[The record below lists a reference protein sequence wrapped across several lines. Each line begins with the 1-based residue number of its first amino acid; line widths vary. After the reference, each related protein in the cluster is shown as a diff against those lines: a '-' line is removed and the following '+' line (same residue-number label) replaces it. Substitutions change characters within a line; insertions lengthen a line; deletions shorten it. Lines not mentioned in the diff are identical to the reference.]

1 MNENPD
7 ASADPRIYMAAERTF
22 LSWLRL
28 GLAFMG
34 FGFVIAR
41 FGLFLREIAATTDKV
56 VVRPDSGFSLPGGIV
71 LIVAGIVIT
80 LLAGFRHRR
89 YIRALDR
96 GQFRET
102 YGMIFSMG
110 VTIFLAVVG
119 LTVAVYLA
127 VLW

>member
-1 MNENPD
+1 
-7 ASADPRIYMAAERTF
+7 
-22 LSWLRL
+22 
-28 GLAFMG
+28 
-34 FGFVIAR
+34 
-41 FGLFLREIAATTDKV
+41 
-56 VVRPDSGFSLPGGIV
+56 
-71 LIVAGIVIT
+71 VIT

>member
-1 MNENPD
+1 MNENP
-7 ASADPRIYMAAERTF
+7 APVTDPRIYMAAERTF

-41 FGLFLREIAATTDKV
+41 FGLFLREIAATTGTV
-56 VVRPDSGFSLPGGIV
+56 AVRPDSGFSLPGGII
-71 LIVAGIVIT
+71 LIVSGIVIT
-80 LLAGFRHRR
+80 LLAGFRHQR

-96 GQFRET
+96 GQFREA

-110 VTIFLAVVG
+110 VTIFLAIVG
-119 LTVAVYLA
+119 LVVAIYLA